1 MLKQIITLCAATA
14 VLSLSSCAKKDAES
28 TKAGALATEK
38 DKVSYVFGYNIG
50 KNLKQAETE
59 LDLKTLMAGL
69 NFGLN
74 GKDSLM
80 AEKEMMEVMQKFQ
93 EDQQKKMMAK
103 FDKVK
108 TDGIAYLAKNKT
120 QPGVITTASGLQ
132 YKVITEGKG
141 ATPKA
146 TDKVKVHYKGTTIEG
161 KEFDSS
167 YKRGEPVEF
176 QADQVIKGWGEAL
189 QLMKVGS
196 KVQLV
201 IPSELAYGERGSQPD
216 IMPNSVLVFEVELLD
231 IVK

>member
-14 VLSLSSCAKKDAES
+14 VLSLSSCAKKEAEAG
-28 TKAGALATEK
+28 KAGALTTEK

-59 LDLKTLMAGL
+59 LDLKNLMAGL

-103 FDKVK
+103 VEQAKGE
-108 TDGIAYLAKNKT
+108 GIAYLAKNKT

-141 ATPKA
+141 AIPKA
-146 TDKVKVHYKGTTIEG
+146 TDKVKVHYKGTTIDG

-201 IPSELAYGERGSQPD
+201 IPSELAYGERGAQPD

>member
-1 MLKQIITLCAATA
+1 MLKRIIALGAVAA
-14 VLSLSSCAKKDAES
+14 VLLLSSCAKKDADAS
-28 TKAGALATEK
+28 AKAGMTTEK
-38 DKVSYVFGYNIG
+38 DKISYVFGYNIG

-59 LDLKTLMAGL
+59 LDLKALTAGL

-80 AEKEMMEVMQKFQ
+80 TDSAMASVMQKFQ

-103 FDKVK
+103 AEGAKQG
-108 TDGIAYLAKNKT
+108 GIDFLAKNKT
-120 QPGVITTASGLQ
+120 QPGIVTTASGLQ

-141 ATPKA
+141 AMPKA
-146 TDKVKVHYKGTTIEG
+146 TDKVKVHYRGTTIEG

-189 QLMKVGS
+189 QLMKVGG
-196 KVQLV
+196 KFQLF
-201 IPSELAYGERGSQPD
+201 IPSELAYGERGAQPD
-216 IMPNSVLVFEVELLD
+216 ILPNSVLIFDVELLD